1 MNRKGACSY
10 FCTMVK
16 ETSKNVEIIGD
27 QVDEPLDKT
36 VGEENRIKNKEGGDN
51 N

>member
-1 MNRKGACSY
+1 MWKLS
-10 FCTMVK
+10 
-16 ETSKNVEIIGD
+16 GD

-36 VGEENRIKNKEGGDN
+36 VGEENRIKDKEGGDN